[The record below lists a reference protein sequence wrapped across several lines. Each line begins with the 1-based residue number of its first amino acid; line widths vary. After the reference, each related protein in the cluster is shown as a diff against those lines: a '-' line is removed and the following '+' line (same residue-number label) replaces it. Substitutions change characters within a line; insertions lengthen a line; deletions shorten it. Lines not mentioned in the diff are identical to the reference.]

1 MASKNKIRNEVEK
14 QVEKQRSKHPVAF
27 LLVVLFLVVGAL
39 VGYFGVQA
47 LTKNDKFELIG
58 ESTIT
63 LNLGETYEDEGAVAI
78 SFNRDISD
86 KIVTET
92 NLPETMTAG
101 RYYIRYTVD
110 DLRFNGVVRYR
121 TIIILDEV
129 GGSDGEEI

>member
-1 MASKNKIRNEVEK
+1 MTRKDKIRNKVEK
-14 QVEKQRSKHPVAF
+14 QVEKQKNRHPVAF

-63 LNLGETYEDEGAVAI
+63 LNFGETYEDEGAVAI

-101 RYYIRYTVD
+101 RYYIKYSVD
-110 DLRFNGVVRYR
+110 DLRFNGIVRYR
-121 TIIILDEV
+121 TIIILEEV
-129 GGSDGEEI
+129 GGDDGEEI